1 MVKKKI
7 NYKIIILLISP
18 IIIFF
23 LKNPLINWLE
33 GDFENIYFIYNT
45 LLTSNSITPDVTDYP
60 GNSSFSINSI
70 YLKTISIFDK
80 TILIN
85 LDDIILSSDPVTNFN
100 TIYKYLKF
108 LQLFYSLI
116 ALICFYKILTYLNL
130 ESKIALSL
138 SLLLIISNQYLDN
151 IQRYRFDFESLTFYL
166 VSAFFLL
173 YAINAEKKYIPICF
187 SGFFLCM
194 SLFSKILTLPLFLI
208 IPALFYFKKNNS
220 LIFLIKNILLNKET
234 IFLFL
239 IINFLTIIFSILYSF
254 NLMYFITNNLIY
266 VTFYFFFSEYFKS
279 LESDGKYKYLSF
291 FIVGILVGLIFMFS
305 QALNL
310 QKILAV
316 VNPYFFF
323 QHHLTET
330 NFLSENIF
338 MTLKNMKFD
347 FLQIILMIFSVFL
360 IYSRRSINLYLN
372 SLLFTVYFLY
382 KIILS
387 SKGGIYLDI
396 FSIIVL
402 LIIVSINLQ
411 KSKYNIFIYS
421 LVILY
426 FVTNFN
432 NILDNKFNLNI
443 DNEVCELKNL
453 NKKEYI
459 ELNKDNYFLL
469 YYAPKFSE
477 YNFIQKLC

>member
-1 MVKKKI
+1 MLKSKI
-7 NYKIIILLISP
+7 NFNISIILVLS

-23 LKNPLINWLE
+23 LKNPLVNWLE

-45 LLTSNSITPDVTDYP
+45 LLTANSITPDVMDYP
-60 GNSSFSINSI
+60 GNSSFSINSL
-70 YLKTISIFDK
+70 YLKIISIFDK
-80 TILIN
+80 TIIIN
-85 LDDIILSSDPVTNFN
+85 LEDIILSSNPVTNFN

-108 LQLFYSLI
+108 LQLFYFLI
-116 ALICFYKILTYLNL
+116 ALICFYKILIYLNL
-130 ESKIALSL
+130 ESKIALYLSL
-138 SLLLIISNQYLDN
+138 SLIISNQYLDN

-194 SLFSKILTLPLFLI
+194 SLFSKIITLPLFFI

-220 LIFLIKNILLNKET
+220 LIFFIKNILLNKET

-239 IINFLTIIFSILYSF
+239 IINFLTTIYSILYSF

-279 LESDGKYKYLSF
+279 LKNNGKYKYLSF
-291 FIVGILVGLIFMFS
+291 FIIGILVGLIFMFS

-316 VNPYFFF
+316 SNPYLFF
-323 QHHLTET
+323 QHHSPET
-330 NFLSENIF
+330 NLLSKNIF
-338 MTLKNMKFD
+338 MTLKSMKFD
-347 FLQIILMIFSVFL
+347 FLQMILLIFSVFL
-360 IYSRRSINLYLN
+360 IYFKKGSNLYLN
-372 SLLFTVYFLY
+372 LLLFSIYFIY

-387 SKGGIYLDI
+387 SKGAMYLHI
-396 FSIIVL
+396 FPTIVL

-411 KSKYNIFIYS
+411 KLKYNMFIYS
-421 LVILY
+421 LVILH
-426 FVTNFN
+426 FFINSN

-453 NKKEYI
+453 SKKNYI